1 MTETFVLMEDR
12 VEQVNPLLRP
22 LFATPSLLPNTVAGT
37 AGVLEGGAAAML
49 LGPAV
54 PRSRMVPLVST
65 ATSTI
70 WAIAASTLLGAGPKV
85 PLVGFRAAG

>member
-1 MTETFVLMEDR
+1 MEDR

-54 PRSRMVPLVST
+54 PRSSIAPLMST
-65 ATSTI
+65 AKTGTVTI
-70 WAIAASTLLGAGPKV
+70 AAIAASTLLGAGPEV
-85 PLVGFRAAG
+85 PLVGFRVAA